1 MKKVYQYLFYKLY
14 SYMLRTPNKTNAFDG
29 AVALISIIGIFVL
42 MDILVIVGKLIFN
55 INHVSMNIMIVPW
68 LIIMF
73 FIYLINNM
81 YFKKY
86 IILIKERFDNESNTQ
101 KWVGRIIVF
110 IVGFGSVGSLILIG
124 LLLK

>member
-1 MKKVYQYLFYKLY
+1 
-14 SYMLRTPNKTNAFDG
+14 
-29 AVALISIIGIFVL
+29 L

-55 INHVSMNIMIVPW
+55 TNHVAMNTMIVPW

-110 IVGFGSVGSLILIG
+110 IVGFGSVGSLIVIG